1 MTSMVQAISKM
12 GIWAPINLVNK
23 QNETVKKTWM
33 IDSGSNWSLMRSGTC
48 DAFKVA
54 ERPIPDS
61 LTLCGAS
68 GRSLSGVNIQT
79 YVLKMGSTLV
89 ATEFFMLSPGEG
101 PSYGILGLTL
111 LNQLRA
117 TLDLAKKEIRFVG
130 KNGQTECVK
139 YRSRQYD
146 NETITSIQEEKMN
159 EDVMIISVTDEDRK
173 GLERK
178 SSESS
183 ESTDDEAQLPGKL
196 VQYNENSPWSAI
208 CSNAEIFDDFNYD
221 WDKKITR

>member
-1 MTSMVQAISKM
+1 M
-12 GIWAPINLVNK
+12 
-23 QNETVKKTWM
+23 
-33 IDSGSNWSLMRSGTC
+33 
-48 DAFKVA
+48 
-54 ERPIPDS
+54 
-61 LTLCGAS
+61 
-68 GRSLSGVNIQT
+68 
-79 YVLKMGSTLV
+79 
-89 ATEFFMLSPGEG
+89 
-101 PSYGILGLTL
+101 
-111 LNQLRA
+111 
-117 TLDLAKKEIRFVG
+117 
-130 KNGQTECVK
+130 K

-221 WDKKITR
+221 WDKKNH